1 MNIIK
6 KQNGSV
12 VINAIGK
19 GYQSLQFSSGARI
32 CLTAN
37 DVFEVFEGSQK
48 VFSFKFNEVNTT
60 QIEPSAEV
68 GTTTQAAL
76 LTLLQEDFFFDVS
89 GRNGELVYHGEL
101 NDVPS
106 GVGSQLLVNVPLE
119 SNCTYFMLILATA
132 RVGTERFSNMTPNYI
147 RVYVSSMGVITLD
160 NSGAASLFE
169 TFTINIAG
177 GIDIATPN
185 LFKYTFNCSTNVST
199 DVRATIKLIKHQ
211 F

>member
-1 MNIIK
+1 MS
-6 KQNGSV
+6 KQ
-12 VINAIGK
+12 I
-19 GYQSLQFSSGARI
+19 
-32 CLTAN
+32 
-37 DVFEVFEGSQK
+37 
-48 VFSFKFNEVNTT
+48 T
-60 QIEPSAEV
+60 QIEKNSDTNTILFKNTAGDIVTACYAGGLIAEEREA
-68 GTTTQAAL
+68 GTKVLVMTTDRKPLVSLTVADITTPVVADAQAL
-76 LTLLQEDFFFDVS
+76 LIELAENFFFDVS
-89 GRNGELVYHGEL
+89 GSNGELVYHGEL

-169 TFTINIAG
+169 TFTINVAG
-177 GIDIATPN
+177 GLDIATPN